1 MQQQGNDM
9 SQKPFRKILTDWIGE
24 MYVSARERLPDGT
37 PKMGK
42 FESEELYRQG
52 QRFLQTPEVEPKFGE
67 LTNAQRERLEML
79 AEEAAEV
86 AKACTKI
93 LRHGYHSYNPDIP
106 NHASNGDDL
115 EQELLD
121 LWCVAERMMVYGD
134 IRQLNFFDSAKRW
147 VKKLR
152 YAHHQPPFSHPTLQR
167 DDK

>member
-1 MQQQGNDM
+1 M

-24 MYVSARERLPDGT
+24 MHMYARERLPDGT

-42 FESEELYRQG
+42 FETEELYRQG
-52 QRFLQTPEVEPKFGE
+52 LKFLEMPEVEPKFGE

-93 LRHGYHSYNPDIP
+93 LRHGYHSFNPEDP

-115 EQELLD
+115 ERELLD
-121 LWCVAERMMVYGD
+121 LWCVAERMMDYGD
-134 IRQLNFFDSAKRW
+134 IRRLNFFDSARKW
-147 VKKLR
+147 AKKLK
-152 YAHHQPPFSHPTLQR
+152 YTHHQPAFHHPTLPR
-167 DDK
+167 GSDEAST